1 MSQVL
6 TQASHQWATRP
17 DDERFTSLTSMLKHF
32 GRVRQESKAVVVP
45 SKRINLV
52 PEQDNLGLQ
61 VTGPNGH
68 GYAPTNWAFGQLAA
82 LAEAPAGYLRT
93 MPAPIVADCLNYGLQ
108 FKRAIEDV
116 GVLLQRN
123 SSDVLRAATGPNYGR
138 VWNEDIVRTLTH
150 RFGDGLSGDWRVP
163 GEFGKAITVTKANT
177 TLFASDRDMFV
188 FLADEVNR
196 VEIPNRREGKSGSL
210 ARGFFVWNSEVGSKT
225 LGIAS
230 FLFDYACCNRMVW
243 GAEGF
248 REITI
253 RHTSS
258 APDKWLD
265 EVTPV
270 LKAYADGS
278 AKPIEAAIQAA
289 QAKKVDDVDAFL
301 AKRFS
306 KRLVQPMQATFQIE
320 EHRPIESLWDV
331 ATAVTAYA
339 KGVAHQDARVAL
351 ERQAGELLDL
361 VAA

>member
-1 MSQVL
+1 MSAVL

-17 DDERFTSLTSMLKHF
+17 DDERFTSLTAMLAHF
-32 GRVRQESKAVVVP
+32 GRVRQESRAVVVP
-45 SKRINLV
+45 SKKINLL
-52 PEQDNLGLQ
+52 PDPDNRGLQ

-68 GYAPTNWAFGQLAA
+68 GYAPTNWAFGQLAS

-108 FKRAIEDV
+108 YKRAIEDV

-123 SSDVLRAATGPNYGR
+123 SSDTMRAATGPNYGR
-138 VWNEDIVRTLTH
+138 VWNEDIVRTLAS

-163 GEFGKAITVTKANT
+163 GEFGEAVEVTKANT
-177 TLFASDRDMFV
+177 TLYASDRDMFV

-196 VEIPNRREGKSGSL
+196 ITVPARREGKTGSL

-230 FLFDYACCNRMVW
+230 FLFDYACSNRMVW

-253 RHTSS
+253 RHTAS

-270 LKAYADGS
+270 LKSYSEGS
-278 AKPIEAAIQAA
+278 ARPVEAAIVAA
-289 QAKKVDDVDAFL
+289 QAKKVEDVDAFL
-301 AKRFS
+301 AQRFG
-306 KRLVQPMQATFQIE
+306 KRLVQPVQAVFQLE
-320 EHRPIESLWDV
+320 ERRPMETLWDAAV
-331 ATAVTAYA
+331 AVTAYA
-339 KGVAHQDARVAL
+339 KGVAHQDARVEL
-351 ERQAGELLDL
+351 ERKAGDLLDL
-361 VAA
+361 AA